1 MPKYTYIIKTTGPI
15 VRGQIEA
22 EDLNDAIQTI
32 EERNK
37 EKGRQILAWIGP
49 YSEEELASVNVNMI
63 KNMNNTI
70 QLEQSQLGK
79 LVAECTRTVLKEM
92 ELGIEPDG
100 LDELPDERDEEPRN
114 VFGPEKTDFAN
125 PGESY
130 PIVSTEPRKWKGS
143 PSKDRMLSDAIY
155 NNIVNNEE
163 KGQRWSAVELAKDIA
178 ARFNVSFE
186 TVWAKVKRYHWCVF
200 ATDLNESVNKVKL
213 TENDLAS
220 MVAEGVKRVLREM
233 REPDANQEQ
242 LTNLCIE
249 YLNKSKELGDSGD
262 YEGSDEMRNKAWGIM
277 DGLDASSLEKVYNA
291 TQVNLKEGF
300 GAGMKAVGQRAAN
313 DVKGAFGG
321 PYRNYPG
328 NYVDTFKDASYG
340 EDYWKLG
347 KALENGQQLD
357 PNKVIKKVQK
367 YANFGVISQDSAQK
381 VIGLINSGDYQAAG
395 HELCFGTMSMVDPT
409 GETGKTGYEKRHGIK
424 QM

>member
-1 MPKYTYIIKTTGPI
+1 MPKYIYIIKTTGPI
-15 VRGQIEA
+15 VRGRIEA
-22 EDLNDAIQTI
+22 EDVNDAIQTI

-49 YSEEELASVNVNMI
+49 YSEEELSGVNVDMI

-70 QLEQSQLGK
+70 QLEQSQLSK

-92 ELGIEPDG
+92 NKP
-100 LDELPDERDEEPRN
+100 
-114 VFGPEKTDFAN
+114 
-125 PGESY
+125 
-130 PIVSTEPRKWKGS
+130 
-143 PSKDRMLSDAIY
+143 
-155 NNIVNNEE
+155 
-163 KGQRWSAVELAKDIA
+163 
-178 ARFNVSFE
+178 
-186 TVWAKVKRYHWCVF
+186 
-200 ATDLNESVNKVKL
+200 VNKVQIS
-213 TENDLAS
+213 ESDIVS
-220 MVAEGVKRVLREM
+220 MVAEGVKRMLREM
-233 REPDANQEQ
+233 MEPYADQEQ
-242 LTNLCIE
+242 SANLCIE
-249 YLNKSKELGDSGD
+249 YLNKSKELGAAGD
-262 YEGSDEMRNKAWGIM
+262 YEGSNEMRNKAWDLM
-277 DGLDASSLEKVYNA
+277 DGLDAASLEKVYNA

-313 DVKGAFGG
+313 DVRGAFGG

-328 NYVDTFKDASYG
+328 NYVDTFQDASYG

-409 GETGKTGYEKRHGIK
+409 GETGKTGYEKRHGIR